1 MNMMKKMVMGSVV
14 LMGAAMGA
22 QAYEAGDLIVRGGAA
37 TVAPNDSSSDVTLNG
52 APVPTTGSEVRV
64 DSDTQLGLTATYMV
78 TPSVGVEL
86 LAATPF
92 RHNITANSTL
102 SAVSHDIGSTE
113 HLPPTLTAQYY
124 FNNSSIV
131 TPYVGLGLNYTTFFH
146 TDVDS
151 GLETALGGH
160 STMKLSDSW
169 GLAAEGGL
177 DVKLSDNWLLNAAV
191 WYIDID
197 TTATITSTA
206 GNKVKTDVKIDPWV
220 YMVGVG
226 YKF

>member
-1 MNMMKKMVMGSVV
+1 MKAMKTVLVGGVM

-22 QAYEAGDLIVRGGAA
+22 QAYEAGDWIVRAGAA
-37 TVAPNDSSSDVTLNG
+37 TVVPNDSSSVVKLNG
-52 APVPTTGSEVRV
+52 APAVAGGEVRV
-64 DSDTQLGLTATYMV
+64 SNNTQLGLTGTYMF
-78 TPSVGVEL
+78 TPNVGVGL

-92 RHNITANSTL
+92 KHDITANDKL
-102 SAVSHDIGSTE
+102 SVVSHDIGSTE

-124 FNNSSIV
+124 FNNSSVV

-146 TDVDS
+146 TDVDPK
-151 GLETALGGH
+151 LEAALGGH
-160 STMKLSDSW
+160 SSMKLSDSW
-169 GLAAEGGL
+169 GLAAEAGM
-177 DVKLSDNWLLNAAV
+177 DVSLGNNWLLNASV

-197 TTATITSTA
+197 TQATITSSA
-206 GNKVKTDVKIDPWV
+206 GNKVKTDVTIDPWV